1 MQGATTLEVD
11 QTKPKSN
18 TLSEYQIPNTLLTI
32 PNTKY
37 QILNTLLT
45 IPNTKYQILNTL
57 LTLFQIPN
65 TGNLLAIAITLKVD
79 QTNFQK
85 LGPKGQNS
93 SRKSGQG

>member
-18 TLSEYQIPNTLLTI
+18 TLSEYQIPI
-32 PNTKY
+32 
-37 QILNTLLT
+37 TLLT